1 MGKDKGGIMTQEE
14 KEALLGEAIGML
26 MKVYHMSGMDM
37 KLTDKDLDR
46 IESIVDTYMG
56 D

>member
-1 MGKDKGGIMTQEE
+1 MTNEE
-14 KEALLGEAIGML
+14 KLSLLAEAIGML
-26 MKVYHMSGMDM
+26 MKVYHMSNMDM

-56 D
+56 EAKKENE